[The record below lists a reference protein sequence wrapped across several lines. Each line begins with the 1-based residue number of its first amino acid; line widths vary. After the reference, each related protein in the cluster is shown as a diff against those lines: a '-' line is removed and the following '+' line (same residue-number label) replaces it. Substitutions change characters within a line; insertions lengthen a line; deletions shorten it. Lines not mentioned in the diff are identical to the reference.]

1 MRIYR
6 VCVVNWHGCVRI
18 PIYLVLNLNGIIYI
32 YIDLVVNQQRFI
44 CLGLAEPKRRVKK
57 GGPGA
62 AEGKFRV
69 SGPSESR

>member
-6 VCVVNWHGCVRI
+6 VCVVNWHGFACI

-57 GGPGA
+57 EGPGA